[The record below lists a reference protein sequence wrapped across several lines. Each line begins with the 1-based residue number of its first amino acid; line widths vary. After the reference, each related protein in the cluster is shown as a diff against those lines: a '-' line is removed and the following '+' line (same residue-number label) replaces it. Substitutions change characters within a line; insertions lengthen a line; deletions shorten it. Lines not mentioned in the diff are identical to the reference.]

1 MYQPGTAR
9 RALRRL
15 VAGRSAHDRGLL
27 FRAQPVVHPG
37 RRVRALPVPAPQIRY
52 REPAVLG
59 RGHEEAGALG
69 GEGLGERAHDGFGQL
84 LAGLEHAAKREQM
97 RLRVAQRLALQ
108 RALDQG
114 VQLASFTRAP
124 DRRERPFPEATDGG
138 GPLARQSEDDD
149 LRPRARLVEG
159 VEQREIRRKQGDVP
173 PFRIGQPLWK
183 GARVHHVR
191 EAVTTALQLRAFAR
205 AADDQDPTRHGLP
218 PTSSIPEWSNRRAA
232 RTAPFVPGA
241 SRGSARRQVCETHLR
256 GAPCLLESGTGVRI
270 ERTELRNVHH
280 PIP

>member
-1 MYQPGTAR
+1 MVVDRNCQDLLGEILADYV
-9 RALRRL
+9 L
-15 VAGRSAHDRGLL
+15 VEDLADL
-27 FRAQPVVHPG
+27 VG
-37 RRVRALPVPAPQIRY
+37 RREL
-52 REPAVLG
+52 VLVSTG
-59 RGHEEAGALG
+59 RVGGGA
-69 GEGLGERAHDGFGQL
+69 L
-84 LAGLEHAAKREQM
+84 LAGGVDEQLGDQRAGQGGGERVHALVQRARGQRGEAEVLDEHA
-97 RLRVAQRLALQ
+97 
-108 RALDQG
+108 
-114 VQLASFTRAP
+114 P
-124 DRRERPFPEATDGG
+124 
-138 GPLARQSEDDD
+138 
-149 LRPRARLVEG
+149 
-159 VEQREIRRKQGDVP
+159 
-173 PFRIGQPLWK
+173 
-183 GARVHHVR
+183 RVHHVR